1 MDVVV
6 DDDWVAQKKSL
17 FATIM
22 WGYVKNRVFCG
33 RVEKVSQLDY
43 RRFDPSIDLFF
54 NFFAI
59 FLPTA
64 FRPPLKGVHEGGR
77 FVLLIPFINYATLTA
92 SLNTLQPPCVSW
104 ATPMTP

>member
-1 MDVVV
+1 
-6 DDDWVAQKKSL
+6 
-17 FATIM
+17 M